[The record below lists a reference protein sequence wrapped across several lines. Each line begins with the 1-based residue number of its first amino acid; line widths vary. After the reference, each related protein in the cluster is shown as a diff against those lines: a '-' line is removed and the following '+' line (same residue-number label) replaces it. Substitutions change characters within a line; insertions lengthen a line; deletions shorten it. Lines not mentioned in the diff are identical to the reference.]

1 MKKLLIIAL
10 LLGLAAG
17 LSACGEKEEIVTRPV
32 SSTENTAGTTA
43 LSEEESMWL
52 AEYEAQYPHT
62 YQAGGFTIRYYVENG
77 MAFVD
82 YDGTWL
88 PDDDT
93 NGTFIVPVR
102 IDGMPVRWAWEEG
115 DEAVDLRKLHC
126 TELIVPA
133 GVKAVSMDLSNADTV
148 RLGPD
153 VESFII
159 SRGTVERFE
168 VNPASEYLSSKSGV
182 LYNRDGTIF
191 MQYPT
196 GRPWASYEIPDGT
209 VAIAPGA
216 LWFSRPVALKNVE
229 VPDSVTVFPDSLD
242 DLINTYGYQLTFIV
256 KVGSA
261 ADSYFKG
268 QMTGESFRRA
278 KEETGEEP
286 FLLRTQGRG

>member
-1 MKKLLIIAL
+1 MKKLLIITL
-10 LLGLAAG
+10 LLCLAAG
-17 LSACGEKEEIVTRPV
+17 LFACGEKEEIETKPTP
-32 SSTENTAGTTA
+32 STESAAESTT
-43 LSEEESMWL
+43 LSGEELAWL

-62 YQAGGFTIRYYVENG
+62 YKAGGFTIRYYVENG

-88 PDDDT
+88 PDDDADA
-93 NGTFIVPVR
+93 TFVVP
-102 IDGMPVRWAWEEG
+102 IAIEGMPVRWAWEEN
-115 DEAVDLRKLHC
+115 DKEVALRKLHC
-126 TELIVPA
+126 AELIVPA
-133 GVKAVSMDLSNADTV
+133 GIEAVSMDLSNADVV

-159 SRGTVERFE
+159 SRGTVERIE
-168 VNPASEYLSSKSGV
+168 VDPESEALSSKGGV
-182 LYNRDGTIF
+182 LFNKDGTIF

-209 VAIAPGA
+209 VAIAAGA
-216 LWFSRPVALKNVE
+216 LWFSRPVELKNVE

-256 KVGSA
+256 KAGSA
-261 ADSYFKG
+261 AERYFKR
-268 QMTGESFRRA
+268 QMTGEAFRRA

-286 FLLRTQGRG
+286 FVLRTQGRG